1 LRSAIQLSLVD
12 HEDMKQ
18 RRIFV
23 RLALVFLLVGAAMCW
38 GAAHEIKAFR
48 DIKGNSWPTTFAARG
63 AATVTCVRAVQS
75 APLKPGDMRPACYVA
90 AQGVEQ
96 RLPINASLVTKGAG
110 TVTLTCTGVGQ
121 LDCTARISE

>member
-1 LRSAIQLSLVD
+1 
-12 HEDMKQ
+12 MKQ

-23 RLALVFLLVGAAMCW
+23 RLAPVFLLGGAVLCW
-38 GAAHEIKAFR
+38 GGAHEIRAFR
-48 DIKGNSWPTTFAARG
+48 DIKGNSRPATFAVNG

-90 AQGVEQ
+90 APGIEQ
-96 RLPINASLVTKGAG
+96 QLPTNASLVSKGAG

-121 LDCTARISE
+121 LSCTARISE